1 MLHLSWGPWA
11 NEFGIAF
18 ACTYAAGNADR
29 DSVHDGL
36 YNYIHRTFQIPD
48 LLECAKWTGQEKKVA
63 TSEQSVEGKD
73 YINIL
78 YRIEVLGIG
87 EGDEVRLAHLSI
99 SSRNNDTKGNN

>member
-1 MLHLSWGPWA
+1 VQNGQ
-11 NEFGIAF
+11 
-18 ACTYAAGNADR
+18 DR
-29 DSVHDGL
+29 
-36 YNYIHRTFQIPD
+36 
-48 LLECAKWTGQEKKVA
+48 KKKVA

-99 SSRNNDTKGNN
+99 SSRNNDTKGND